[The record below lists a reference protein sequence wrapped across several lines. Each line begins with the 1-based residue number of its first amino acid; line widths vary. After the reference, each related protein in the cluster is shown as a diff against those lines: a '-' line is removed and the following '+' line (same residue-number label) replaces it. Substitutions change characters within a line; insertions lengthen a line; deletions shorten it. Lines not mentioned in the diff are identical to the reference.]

1 MSKKKGETETK
12 ENPVFSEKIS
22 DLENYY
28 ADNVLSK
35 DLKSLYDQVQLD
47 NADFRSNVFLKN
59 IDILDSEIVSISLIF
74 RGPWIR
80 RIRILP
86 QKGRVR
92 I

>member
-59 IDILDSEIVSISLIF
+59 IDI
-74 RGPWIR
+74 
-80 RIRILP
+80 
-86 QKGRVR
+86 
-92 I
+92 